1 MATQT
6 PHFLSTALA
15 DGIRRLKR
23 RRIAVLYLFA
33 VLLALVIGGVATWQ
47 LSVWL
52 LIFALAGAMVPL
64 GDDLAV
70 AQSAARGDETARTI
84 RVINGLLA
92 GVPDAVI
99 VLDRATNVLAWNA
112 AAQKIAPALA
122 AGSPLSLALRSAD
135 LIAAVRRAAAA
146 NKAERIE
153 FHEHVPIDAWWDVHV
168 LPVDLSGPAEPRQE
182 FIVLT
187 LQDQAPLRRVE
198 EMRTNFVAN
207 VSHELRTPLASVLG
221 FVETLQG
228 PARDDVAAR
237 DRFLGIM
244 KEQAMRMKRL
254 IDDLLSLS
262 RAELG
267 ASVQPEQII
276 DVVNIVRQV
285 ADGLRPL
292 AQDRE
297 VAIKIDAQ
305 VEPLNV
311 RGDHDELVRVFE
323 NLIENALKYGGTGR
337 KVDVTLTRTAERTAR
352 ISVRDYGP
360 GIAAEHLPRL
370 TERFYR
376 VDVLESRAQ
385 GGTGLGLALVKH
397 ILNRHRGRL
406 TIESEPGQGATF
418 MVELP
423 EAVDIH
429 RVV

>member
-429 RVV
+429 RVA

>member
-1 MATQT
+1 MAAEIRH
-6 PHFLSTALA
+6 PLSARLA
-15 DGIRRLKR
+15 DGLRRLRQR
-23 RRIAVLYLFA
+23 RVMFLCLLAVLA
-33 VLLALVIGGVATWQ
+33 VLLVADVVTWHQ
-47 LSVWL
+47 AFWL
-52 LIFALAGAMVPL
+52 MVFAVAGAMTSL
-64 GDDLAV
+64 GKDPSV
-70 AQSAARGDETARTI
+70 TQAAAGGDEVARTI
-84 RVINGLLA
+84 RVIEGVIS

-99 VLDRATNVLAWNA
+99 ALDRANNVLAWNA

-122 AGSPLSLALRSAD
+122 AGTPLSLSLRSPD
-135 LIAAVRRAAAA
+135 LIAATRRVAAS
-146 NKAERIE
+146 NEAERIE
-153 FHEHVPIDAWWDVHV
+153 FREHVPIDAWWDVHI
-168 LPVDLSGPAEPRQE
+168 LPVTIDSPPQTRLA
-182 FIVLT
+182 FIILT
-187 LQDQAPLRRVE
+187 LQDLAPLRRVE

-228 PARDDVAAR
+228 SAREDTAAR
-237 DRFLGIM
+237 ERFLGIM

-262 RAELG
+262 RAEMG
-267 ASVQPEQII
+267 VSVQPEQII

-292 AQDRE
+292 AQERD
-297 VAIKIDAQ
+297 VAIRIDAQ

-311 RGDHDELVRVFE
+311 RGDHDELVRLFE
-323 NLIENALKYGGTGR
+323 NLIENALKYGGTGK
-337 KVDVTLTRTAERTAR
+337 KVDVTLTHADRTAR

-406 TIESEPGQGATF
+406 TIESEPGEGASFT
-418 MVELP
+418 VELP

-429 RVV
+429 RAA